1 MQWIYAA
8 CLILDR
14 EGVDP
19 KRVHIENNSLQNPHY
34 EQVIV
39 PLIQE
44 HFRKTK
50 YRIPIRPD
58 NRKKPSKFERIEG
71 TLEPIWR
78 NGNLIFNI
86 RERENPHMMR
96 MEEEML
102 GVSEN
107 AKDLDGPDMLEGGTW
122 IILNRALKED
132 LPYAFGTINNRRF

>member
-1 MQWIYAA
+1 MYLHTVWLDNVSNAQFVQWIYAA

-71 TLEPIWR
+71 TR
-78 NGNLIFNI
+78 S
-86 RERENPHMMR
+86 
-96 MEEEML
+96 EEHT
-102 GVSEN
+102 SE
-107 AKDLDGPDMLEGGTW
+107 LQSRGHLVCR
-122 IILNRALKED
+122 LL
-132 LPYAFGTINNRRF
+132 